1 VSATKELKN
10 LMNNGRISTVGRR
23 LVNINEWHMSSNS
36 AKKDLALFPYRLTYV
51 QGLHIDDFRLRAEY
65 CHWFLNTFDDAL
77 LEKTSFSDEAW
88 FHLTENPHM
97 EAPLHPQKIGIWAAI
112 CQRRIIGSLFFEGK
126 LYALS

>member
-1 VSATKELKN
+1 
-10 LMNNGRISTVGRR
+10 MNNGRISTVGRR

-88 FHLTENPHM
+88 FHLTENPQNIKTRF
-97 EAPLHPQKIGIWAAI
+97 LVNFRIPQRQS
-112 CQRRIIGSLFFEGK
+112 CF
-126 LYALS
+126 